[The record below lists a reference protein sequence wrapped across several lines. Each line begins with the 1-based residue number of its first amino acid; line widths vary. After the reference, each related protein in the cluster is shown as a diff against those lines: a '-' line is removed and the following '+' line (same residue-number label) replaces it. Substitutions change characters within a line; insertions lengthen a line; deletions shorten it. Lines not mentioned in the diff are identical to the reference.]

1 MTNQTEPTE
10 GDLLL
15 AELAA
20 LGRRAFPGEEGGM
33 TFLIMAVDL
42 DAPDD
47 EDAAYGVL
55 HVLMYAGERADRP
68 AADHR
73 EPWSAHLHAADGTY
87 LTTLVGGSPTPLDPA
102 ADAARCAREVTERL
116 SERRRSS
123 IRPLARR
130 FCTF

>member
-1 MTNQTEPTE
+1 MTDLSEPTE
-10 GDLLL
+10 GDLLR

-20 LGRRAFPGEEGGM
+20 RGRHAFPGTEGGM
-33 TFLIMAVDL
+33 TFLIMAADPG
-42 DAPDD
+42 APDD

-68 AADHR
+68 ASAHC

-87 LTTLVGGSPTPLDPA
+87 LETLVDGSPALLDAA

-116 SERRRSS
+116 SRRRRSN
-123 IRPLARR
+123 IPPVARR

>member
-1 MTNQTEPTE
+1 MTNQKEPTE
-10 GDLLL
+10 GDLLR

-20 LGRRAFPGEEGGM
+20 LGRHAFPGEEGGV
-33 TFLIMAVDL
+33 TFLIMAADP

-47 EDAAYGVL
+47 EGSVYGVL

-73 EPWSAHLHAADGTY
+73 ESWSAHLHDADGTY
-87 LTTLVGGSPTPLDPA
+87 LATLVGSSPTPLDAA

-116 SERRRSS
+116 GRRR
-123 IRPLARR
+123 RGNFPPVARR

>member
-1 MTNQTEPTE
+1 MTNRNEPTE
-10 GDLLL
+10 GDLLRD
-15 AELAA
+15 ELAV
-20 LGRRAFPGEEGGM
+20 LGRHAFPGEEGGM
-33 TFLIMAVDL
+33 TFLIMAADPG
-42 DAPDD
+42 APDD

-55 HVLMYAGERADRP
+55 HILMYAGERADRP

-87 LTTLVGGSPTPLDPA
+87 LTTLVDGSPKPLDAA

-116 SERRRSS
+116 S
-123 IRPLARR
+123 RPHRGNFPPVARR

>member
-1 MTNQTEPTE
+1 MTIRNDATE

-33 TFLIMAVDL
+33 TFLIMASDPV
-42 DAPDD
+42 APHD
-47 EDAAYGVL
+47 EDAAYGVE

-68 AADHR
+68 AADHN

-87 LTTLVGGSPTPLDPA
+87 LTTLVDGSPTPLDAA
-102 ADAARCAREVTERL
+102 ADAARCARQVVWQL
-116 SERRRSS
+116 SRRRSN
-123 IRPLARR
+123 IPPVARR

>member
-1 MTNQTEPTE
+1 MTNRNEPTE
-10 GDLLL
+10 GDLLRD
-15 AELAA
+15 ELAV
-20 LGRRAFPGEEGGM
+20 LGRHAFPGEEGGM
-33 TFLIMAVDL
+33 TFLIMAADPG
-42 DAPDD
+42 APDD

-87 LTTLVGGSPTPLDPA
+87 LTTLVDGSPKPLDAA
-102 ADAARCAREVTERL
+102 ADAAWCAREVTQRL
-116 SERRRSS
+116 SWHCRENF
-123 IRPLARR
+123 PPVARR